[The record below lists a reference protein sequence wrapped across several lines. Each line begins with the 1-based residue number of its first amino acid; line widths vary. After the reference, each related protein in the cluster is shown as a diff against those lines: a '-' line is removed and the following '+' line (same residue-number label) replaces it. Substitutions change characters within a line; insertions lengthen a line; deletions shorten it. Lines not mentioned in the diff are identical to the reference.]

1 MPLVATVVARIAV
14 TAFCGI
20 TCLYA
25 LVASSTFAYL
35 QFLKPRVF
43 AWTGTLADWHA
54 MLAWPALA
62 ALMLALWPDLRCASQ
77 RRAVATGLWGLC
89 AAAVAGAAH
98 TPLLPGLANDS
109 RSLWVALASLAPLL
123 VLALLDQ
130 WRFSSAIA
138 RIAAEAP
145 PVADGRLLR
154 SAVLAAASLTLASA
168 VLAALRASG
177 RFEPDLRVVGF
188 VYGVWRS
195 LASHLVVWTA
205 VFLCGALTT
214 HAVAGRRGMAWWIW
228 SGLLAAVTA
237 MLFDRS
243 VGNVLSLPPGFRV
256 AISLAVGVSIVGT
269 WAGVQLMRYGADVHL
284 RDPLAVYFGRP
295 RPVPRV
301 RWLLAVILSGVALW
315 GAQMISAQADWDD
328 LNLRL
333 GTMVVW
339 AVVLAWAYRRTPA
352 QSAMPTA
359 TLLVTVLV
367 PLAIWPLSSSSGS
380 ARRALA
386 RYEVYD
392 PSYRLARGIGVGD
405 GSADG
410 SFYRYLRAHT
420 GLTDVAVAPREID
433 FVQPLA
439 PVADPPPVF
448 LLVVDS
454 LRRDYVGAY
463 NPQAFFT
470 PNIDALAADSVVFR
484 NAFTRYGG
492 TGLSVPAIWA
502 GAALPHKQYVIPFHP
517 MNTLE
522 KLLEANG
529 YRRFVSLDSI
539 MVRLLQRSPQLEE
552 LDRGVAIMDYE
563 LCRTLGELEG
573 KLSSAPRGAP
583 IFAYSLPQDIH
594 MSRLSQ
600 WTAPDGD
607 FRGFFPPYAGRIQAM
622 DRCVGRFVMALKRL
636 GLYEESVIVLTS
648 DHGEMLGEDGQ
659 FGHSYHLVPPVVQ
672 VPLIVHLP
680 AAQRDRGGIDP
691 DAVALSTDITPTIY
705 AALGYHPSAP
715 SLGPLAGRPLIG
727 QQVDGIEQRRRGV
740 YVLAASYGAVYAVVR
755 ENGRRLYVADGVKAS
770 DRVYVRDERGRW
782 VEQPVGADERAIQQF
797 AIRQHIDRVS
807 HVYDVPGRD

>member
-1 MPLVATVVARIAV
+1 MPLVPTLVARMAV
-14 TAFCGI
+14 TVFCGI

-43 AWTGTLADWHA
+43 GWTATLADWHA
-54 MLAWPALA
+54 ILAWPALA

-77 RRAVATGLWGLC
+77 RRTMAIGLLVVCG
-89 AAAVAGAAH
+89 AAVAGAAH

-109 RSLWVALASLAPLL
+109 RSLWVALAALAPLL
-123 VLALLDQ
+123 VLTLLDQ
-130 WRFSSAIA
+130 WRFSRSIEQ
-138 RIAAEAP
+138 IVAEVP
-145 PVADGRLLR
+145 PVADGRWLR
-154 SAVLAAASLTLASA
+154 STVLAAASLTLASA
-168 VLAALRASG
+168 VLAALRTSG
-177 RFEPDLRVVGF
+177 RFEPDLRVVGLL
-188 VYGVWRS
+188 YGAWRS

-214 HAVAGRRGMAWWIW
+214 HAVAGRRSMAWWIW
-228 SGLLAAVTA
+228 SGLFVAVAA

-243 VGNVLSLPPGFRV
+243 VGSVLSLPPGFRV

-269 WAGVQLMRYGADVHL
+269 WSGVQLMRYGVDVHL

-295 RPVPRV
+295 RPLPRA
-301 RWLLAVILSGVALW
+301 RWLLAVMLSGVALW
-315 GAQMISAQADWDD
+315 GAQMISALADWDD

-339 AVVLAWAYRRTPA
+339 TVVLAWAYRRTPA
-352 QSAMPTA
+352 QAAVPTA
-359 TLLVTVLV
+359 ALLLALV
-367 PLAIWPLSSSSGS
+367 PLAAWPLSSSSES

-386 RYEVYD
+386 RYGVYD
-392 PSYRLARGIGVGD
+392 PSYRLASGFSAGD
-405 GSADG
+405 GFADG
-410 SFYRYLRAHT
+410 TFYRYLRAHT
-420 GLTDVAVAPREID
+420 GLTDVAVPPREID
-433 FVQPLA
+433 FVQPLT

-448 LLVVDS
+448 LFVVDS

-502 GAALPHKQYVIPFHP
+502 GAALPHKQYVVPFHP
-517 MNTLE
+517 MNALE

-539 MVRLLQRSPQLEE
+539 MIRLLQRSPQIEE

-563 LCRTLGELEG
+563 LCRTLDELEG
-573 KLSSAPRGAP
+573 KLSSAPRLAP
-583 IFAYSLPQDIH
+583 VFAYSLPQDIH

-600 WTAPDGD
+600 WTVPAGD

-622 DRCVGRFVMALKRL
+622 DRCVGRFVTALKRL
-636 GLYEESVIVLTS
+636 GLYEGSVIVLTS

-659 FGHSYHLVPPVVQ
+659 FGHSYHLVPPVVH

-680 AAQRDRGGIDP
+680 AAQRERGGIDP
-691 DAVALSTDITPTIY
+691 GAVALSTDITPTIY

-727 QQVDGIEQRRRGV
+727 QQVDGVEQRRRGV
-740 YVLAASYGAVYAVVR
+740 YVLAASYGAVYAVIR
-755 ENGRRLYVADGVKAS
+755 ENGRRLYVADGVRDS
-770 DRVYVRDERGRW
+770 DRLYVRDEHGRW
-782 VEQPVGADERAIQQF
+782 DEQPVGADERAIQQF
-797 AIRQHIDRVS
+797 AIRQHIDQVS
-807 HVYDVPGRD
+807 RVYDVPGRD